1 MGTHP
6 RQITHTHTHTHV
18 RPWAHSHVHP
28 HAHTCTHTQTQ
39 NNDARAH
46 IHKQKRTPTR
56 VYARRPARQESPTH
70 ASAQPPLISTRVP
83 VHARAPTHT
92 RVHKHARKHARERTA
107 HAHTLPCSHA
117 SARDKRT
124 PTHARSPARTPVR
137 SCVWS
142 CTRTHVPARAFQQR
156 IHTCTY
162 ARTRARTHTGEHA
175 CSVRRALQTWARPIR
190 VVRNA
195 RAAGARGRRC
205 AAATAQQQ
213 HVSTASHT
221 HTPTLTHVTAAA
233 THARAQPHSATR
245 THTHACPHRREYERA
260 RRVVVAPA
268 SAGMHTYALAPPSE
282 QHATHPLWC
291 SANSI
296 TSGVTR
302 RRGCWRHAR
311 VRTAACSE

>member
-1 MGTHP
+1 M
-6 RQITHTHTHTHV
+6 
-18 RPWAHSHVHP
+18 
-28 HAHTCTHTQTQ
+28 
-39 NNDARAH
+39 
-46 IHKQKRTPTR
+46 
-56 VYARRPARQESPTH
+56 H

-92 RVHKHARKHARERTA
+92 RAHKHARKHARERTA

-124 PTHARSPARTPVR
+124 PTHARSPERTPVR

-195 RAAGARGRRC
+195 RAAGAHGRRC

-213 HVSTASHT
+213 HASTASHT

-245 THTHACPHRREYERA
+245 THTHTH
-260 RRVVVAPA
+260 A
-268 SAGMHTYALAPPSE
+268 STGAS
-282 QHATHPLWC
+282 
-291 SANSI
+291 
-296 TSGVTR
+296 TS
-302 RRGCWRHAR
+302 AR
-311 VRTAACSE
+311 VASWLHRQALVCTRTRSHRQVSSTLPTRCGALPTASPVA